1 MKTSLSIIFLF
12 FAISSFAQVDR
23 KTELYRTILQKDSL
37 LFAVG
42 FNTCDIT
49 QFERLLGEDFEFFH
63 DTDSISRKE
72 KFLNDIKNGLCASP
86 TTYQSRRELDN
97 KKTEIYPLY
106 TIKDKDS
113 VLYGAIQI
121 GVHSFYENISGNPER
136 FASKAQFTHL
146 WILENGEWKLLR
158 SLSYDHQTTKKK
170 RKK

>member
-1 MKTSLSIIFLF
+1 MKISLSIIFLF
-12 FAISSFAQVDR
+12 FILTSFAQVDR

-49 QFERLLGEDFEFFH
+49 QFERLLSNDFEFFH
-63 DTDSISRKE
+63 DTDSISRKV

-106 TIKDKDS
+106 KDS